1 MSFIEVSEIEF
12 TSKKSC
18 FISIP
23 KKWINKTNDKISIFR
38 IKSLREE
45 ESEEVVMSWS
55 GDTTQ
60 SDNTIQVNGLF
71 ANKLGFSHKQQVLVT
86 YVPNPSANGITN
98 AFKCYLK
105 PISDNDWQILS
116 MNSAFI
122 ETNLLNQIRVL
133 ALGQIFPVWI
143 TNQSNVCLF
152 VECFHLTPIQSK
164 AVILNNLTEVIVCP
178 PKTVRNTIDGSDD
191 NDLQPTDRLST
202 DSQSIASNDLNY
214 NSSQSM
220 VSSMFGFVKSFITNT
235 PPEESKQMPS
245 INSNECLKS
254 SDCIEIETGID
265 FNEVLRVLPFFDDK
279 DEDKDAINTVFV
291 SNQVFNNCENNYFIS
306 KLIHILSPNERKRE
320 HQKNERQSDTNS
332 ASKDALSV
340 SQHISQMD
348 FKETSKVLN
357 DLLKND
363 LIRLID
369 KTSSKM
375 LCLINGSLI
384 HLCETDFFTYH
395 KNGTSAYVIT
405 LMSVKQLSI
414 TICEPVMALQ
424 KPFCKRIETI
434 QKSWNQCMA
443 ECLHRQPSVL
453 VFEDLDAIASM
464 PSKPG
469 QETSAEALH
478 SERIGL
484 LFMDLIE
491 KINRNEISYG
501 NRVAVI
507 ATSKTNKTLQTV
519 LVQSRGKHL

>member
-152 VECFHLTPIQSK
+152 VECFHLMPIQSK

-245 INSNECLKS
+245 VNSNECLKS

-291 SNQVFNNCENNYFIS
+291 SNQLFNNCENNYFIS

-320 HQKNERQSDTNS
+320 HQKNERQNDTNS

-340 SQHISQMD
+340 SQHISEMD
-348 FKETSKVLN
+348 FKETVVMVCGHNRCPNSSVFICDTVRKQMGLSLTSRIFLN
-357 DLLKND
+357 PMNE
-363 LIRLID
+363 
-369 KTSSKM
+369 TS
-375 LCLINGSLI
+375 IP
-384 HLCETDFFTYH
+384 
-395 KNGTSAYVIT
+395 VIT
-405 LMSVKQLSI
+405 
-414 TICEPVMALQ
+414 ALTLCPINISP
-424 KPFCKRIETI
+424 KKSKRIETI

-484 LFMDLIE
+484 LFVDLIE